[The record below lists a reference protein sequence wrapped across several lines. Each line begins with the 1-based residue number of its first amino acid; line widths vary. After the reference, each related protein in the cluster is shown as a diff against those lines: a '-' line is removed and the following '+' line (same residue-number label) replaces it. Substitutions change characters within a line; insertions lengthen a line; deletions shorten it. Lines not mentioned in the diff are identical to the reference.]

1 MTHTIT
7 VRHLRHFRYVAST
20 LNLHRAADDI
30 PTDVTS
36 LSRTIKQLEDRLGVK
51 LFVREPHG
59 LRLTPAGEA
68 LKAHSDD
75 LVGNFEHVVRT
86 VKETYA
92 GMHLPLRVGIADG
105 LAQPQMS
112 QRLGQWAQAEPGIG
126 LEMIEV
132 SAAGITAGLR
142 REELD
147 VGLSF
152 GVPMD
157 RGIVQ
162 EAIWSYP
169 VVVLVPTGNALAAE
183 PGLTLK
189 RVAAQPLVVCHP
201 HHKPGVHRQVAA
213 LIRRYNKNPKI
224 VDQAQSLGGFIAR
237 IGMGCG
243 IGLADAG
250 HMLTVNRPDIVSIPL
265 LDDTA
270 ALTTYVVYR
279 RSRKGMAP
287 ALQRFIA
294 HMKVPA

>member
-36 LSRTIKQLEDRLGVK
+36 LSRTIKQLEDRLGVA

-68 LKAHSDD
+68 LKARSDD
-75 LVGNFEHVVRT
+75 LVGNFEQVVRM
-86 VKETYA
+86 VKQTYA

-105 LAQPQMS
+105 LAQPLMS
-112 QRLGQWAQAEPGIG
+112 QRFAEWRRREPSVG
-126 LEMIEV
+126 LEMSEV
-132 SAAGITAGLR
+132 SAAGITQGLR

-152 GVPMD
+152 GAPMD
-157 RGIVQ
+157 KGIVQ
-162 EAIWSYP
+162 EAVWSYP
-169 VVVLVPTGNALAAE
+169 VVVLVPAGHVLAAE

-189 RVAAQPLVVCHP
+189 QVAAQPLVVCHP

-213 LIRRYNKNPKI
+213 LIRRHNNNPHV

-237 IGMGCG
+237 IGTGCG

-279 RSRKGMAP
+279 RSRKGITP

-294 HMKVPA
+294 HMKAPV